1 MARLSP
7 GTAGYRGPAGKLTLR
22 VGRRRVLILRETSG
36 PLRLTCRE
44 ETKVS
49 ERRPPPPLSRSRAGA
64 RSGPGHHRARSPGD
78 GGRVR
83 GRRDADLTLR
93 HLAQLTGA
101 PYEYL
106 RDVSARRRDPYLDIV
121 RTKRDGETRPISS
134 PEPVLMD
141 VQRWILD
148 RALVGCAF
156 HPSSYAYQRG
166 RSIVDCA
173 NVHIGARWLVKL
185 DIHDFFDSVSE
196 RRVFD
201 IFQRLG
207 YPRLL
212 CLELARVCTRVSP
225 ADQIARIHR
234 RYHENP
240 PYEVNAVGRLPQGA
254 PTSGALA
261 NAVMAEVDEHLAT
274 LARKTGALYTRYSD
288 DLTFSTSAVSFSRSD
303 AAALIGYASAI
314 LAQAGFQA
322 HRKKTR
328 VVPPGARH
336 VVLGLLVGSDRV
348 RLLPGFKRR
357 IEMHVRGVRRFGL
370 AAHAAHR
377 RFDSMLAMI
386 NHIDGCLAFADS
398 VEEAFGSALRAEW
411 EGALTAHGYH
421 L

>member
-1 MARLSP
+1 M
-7 GTAGYRGPAGKLTLR
+7 
-22 VGRRRVLILRETSG
+22 
-36 PLRLTCRE
+36 
-44 ETKVS
+44 
-49 ERRPPPPLSRSRAGA
+49 
-64 RSGPGHHRARSPGD
+64 
-78 GGRVR
+78 
-83 GRRDADLTLR
+83 R

-148 RALVGCAF
+148 RALVGCTF

-234 RYHENP
+234 RYHEHP

-274 LARKTGALYTRYSD
+274 LARKTGGLYSRYSD
-288 DLTFSTSAVSFSRSD
+288 DLTFFDFRRELFAKRRGRLD
-303 AAALIGYASAI
+303 
-314 LAQAGFQA
+314 
-322 HRKKTR
+322 RTR
-328 VVPPGARH
+328 VHNPGPSRISGSPEEDAR
-336 VVLGLLVGSDRV
+336 GPS
-348 RLLPGFKRR
+348 RR
-357 IEMHVRGVRRFGL
+357 PTHSAWSTRRQ
-370 AAHAAHR
+370 
-377 RFDSMLAMI
+377 
-386 NHIDGCLAFADS
+386 
-398 VEEAFGSALRAEW
+398 
-411 EGALTAHGYH
+411 
-421 L
+421 